1 LEASDDVVGGA
12 AKMDAE
18 LSVEVGF
25 GDFTAELEESKDDRD
40 LAVLV
45 WTGVEELMEATLE
58 KPENELLPPL
68 LLGKLEDG
76 AYLIVSHSD
85 CDPTSK

>member
-1 LEASDDVVGGA
+1 MGGA

-58 KPENELLPPL
+58 NELLPPS
-68 LLGKLEDG
+68 LLGKLEDR

-85 CDPTSK
+85 CDPTPK

>member
-40 LAVLV
+40 FAVLV
-45 WTGVEELMEATLE
+45 WTGVEELMEATL
-58 KPENELLPPL
+58 ENELLPPL

>member
-1 LEASDDVVGGA
+1 MGGA

-40 LAVLV
+40 FAVLV
-45 WTGVEELMEATLE
+45 WTGVEELMEATL
-58 KPENELLPPL
+58 ENELLPPL

>member
-1 LEASDDVVGGA
+1 MGGA

-58 KPENELLPPL
+58 NELLPPS
-68 LLGKLEDG
+68 LLGKLEDR